1 MGTMEPNKQQ
11 VWDWPRGAGAHGQRR
26 NGWGAREPWEM
37 GAECSLGGRLG
48 LPLQGWRKAGRGQD
62 RGGGEYELRMGQLRT
77 SEDGWGKGWKLW
89 GGRG

>member
-1 MGTMEPNKQQ
+1 
-11 VWDWPRGAGAHGQRR
+11 
-26 NGWGAREPWEM
+26 M

-62 RGGGEYELRMGQLRT
+62 GGGGEYELRMRQLRT